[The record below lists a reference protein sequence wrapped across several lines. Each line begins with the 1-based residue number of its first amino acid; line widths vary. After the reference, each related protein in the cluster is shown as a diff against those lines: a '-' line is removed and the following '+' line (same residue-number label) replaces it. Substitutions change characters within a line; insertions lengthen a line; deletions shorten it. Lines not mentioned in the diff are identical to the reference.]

1 MYNKKSKIELKKS
14 LKRES
19 FNRIT
24 CSFYKYCFI
33 DNPED
38 LRKKLFLDLIEQDIL
53 GRIYVSKEGINA
65 QISIPEHN
73 IGYFKSYI
81 HSIDVFSDIKFKHAV
96 EEGTSFLKLKILV
109 RDEIVAY
116 KVPVESYDMNKTGVH
131 LKPVD
136 FNSSI
141 KEKDSIV
148 VDMRNYYES
157 EVGRFKNAII
167 PDAHFSKELLPT
179 VAKALEG
186 KEDKKVHLYCT
197 GGIRCEKASSYLIK
211 KGFKEVYQLE
221 GGIIQYAHDMKEND
235 LKSEF
240 IGKNFVFD
248 DRMGERV
255 TNDIIGKCHQC
266 KTPSDDH
273 KNCKNNACHL
283 LFIQCDKCA
292 EKYND
297 CCSNACNEFL
307 QLDIETQKKLRKDKN
322 KKVTSAKLSSKF
334 RPKLYKLFNYWD

>member
-1 MYNKKSKIELKKS
+1 MYNKKSRVELQKILDKEAFK
-14 LKRES
+14 
-19 FNRIT
+19 RIT
-24 CSFYKYCFI
+24 CSFYKYCSI
-33 DNPED
+33 DD
-38 LRKKLFLDLIEQDIL
+38 LDDFRNKLYINLKKIDVL
-53 GRIYVSKEGINA
+53 GRIYVSKEGVNA

-73 IGYFKSYI
+73 IGNFKSYI

-116 KVPVESYDMNKTGVH
+116 KVPEEFYDMNKTGVH

-141 KEKDSIV
+141 KEKDAIV

-211 KGFKEVYQLE
+211 KGFKDVYQLE
-221 GGIIQYAHDMKEND
+221 GGIIQYAHDMKKND

-255 TNDIIGKCHQC
+255 TDDVIAQCHQC
-266 KTPSDDH
+266 KASSDNH
-273 KNCKNNACHL
+273 KNCKNDACHL

-297 CCSNACNEFL
+297 CCSTACNEFL
-307 QLDIETQKKLRKDKN
+307 QLDIDTQKKLRKDENKN
-322 KKVTSAKLSSKF
+322 VSSAKLSSKF
-334 RPKLYKLFNYWD
+334 RPKLYKLFNYWK

>member
-1 MYNKKSKIELKKS
+1 MYNKKSIIELKKS

-33 DNPED
+33 DNPEG
-38 LRKKLFLDLIEQDIL
+38 LRNKLYSDLIEQDIL

-73 IGYFKSYI
+73 VDNFKSYI
-81 HSIDVFSDIKFKHAV
+81 HSINVFSDIKFKHAV

-116 KVPVESYDMNKTGVH
+116 KVPQKSYDMNNTGVH

-136 FNSSI
+136 FNRSI

-167 PDAHFSKELLPT
+167 PDAHFSKELLPK
-179 VAKALEG
+179 VAEVLEG

-266 KTPSDDH
+266 RTPSDDH
-273 KNCKNNACHL
+273 KNCKNDACHL

-307 QLDIETQKKLRKDKN
+307 QLDIETQKKLRKDEN
-322 KKVTSAKLSSKF
+322 KKVSSAKLSTKF
-334 RPKLYKLFNYWD
+334 RPKLYKLFNYWK

>member
-1 MYNKKSKIELKKS
+1 MYNKKSIIELKKS

-33 DNPED
+33 DNPEG
-38 LRKKLFLDLIEQDIL
+38 LRNKLYSDLIEQDIL

-73 IGYFKSYI
+73 VEDFKSYI

-116 KVPVESYDMNKTGVH
+116 KVPEESYDMNKTGVH

-141 KEKDSIV
+141 KEKDAIV

-167 PDAHFSKELLPT
+167 PDAHFSKELLPK
-179 VAKALEG
+179 VAEVLEG

-273 KNCKNNACHL
+273 KNCKNDACHL
-283 LFIQCDKCA
+283 LFIQCDTCA

-307 QLDIETQKKLRKDKN
+307 QLDIETQKKLRKDEN
-322 KKVTSAKLSSKF
+322 KKVSSAKLSTKF
-334 RPKLYKLFNYWD
+334 RPKLYKLFNYWK

>member
-1 MYNKKSKIELKKS
+1 MYNKKSKVELKKS
-14 LKRES
+14 LEREQ
-19 FNRIT
+19 FVRIT
-24 CSFYKYCFI
+24 FSFYKYTII
-33 DNPED
+33 DKPESLRDKLYSD
-38 LRKKLFLDLIEQDIL
+38 LNSLNIL

-73 IGYFKSYI
+73 VGDFKSYM
-81 HSIDVFSDIKFKHAV
+81 HSIAVLSDIKFKHAV
-96 EEGTSFLKLKILV
+96 VEGTSFLKLKILV

-116 KVPVESYDMNKTGVH
+116 KVPKKSYDMNNTGVH

-136 FNSSI
+136 FNRSI
-141 KEKDSIV
+141 KEKDAIV

-157 EVGRFKNAII
+157 EVGSFKNAII
-167 PDAHFSKELLPT
+167 PDVHFSKELLPT
-179 VAKALEG
+179 VAKVLEG

-235 LKSEF
+235 FKSEF

-266 KTPSDDH
+266 KAQSDDH
-273 KNCKNNACHL
+273 KNCKNDACNL

-322 KKVTSAKLSSKF
+322 KKVSSAKLSSKF
-334 RPKLYKLFNYWD
+334 RPKLYKLFNYWK

>member
-14 LKRES
+14 LEREQ
-19 FNRIT
+19 FERIT
-24 CSFYKYCFI
+24 CSFYKYIII
-33 DNPED
+33 DKPESLRDKLYSD
-38 LRKKLFLDLIEQDIL
+38 LKSLNIL

-65 QISIPEHN
+65 QISIPDHN
-73 IGYFKSYI
+73 VENFKSYI
-81 HSIDVFSDIKFKHAV
+81 QSIAVFNDIKFKHAV

-116 KVPVESYDMNKTGVH
+116 KVPQESYDMNNTGVH

-136 FNSSI
+136 FNRSI

-157 EVGRFKNAII
+157 EVGRFKDAII
-167 PDAHFSKELLPT
+167 PDAHSSKELLPT
-179 VAKALEG
+179 VAKVLEG
-186 KEDKKVHLYCT
+186 KKDKKVHLYCT

-266 KTPSDDH
+266 KASSDDH
-273 KNCKNNACHL
+273 KNCKNDACHL

-297 CCSNACNEFL
+297 CCSTACNEFL
-307 QLDIETQKKLRKDKN
+307 ELDIETQKKLRKDEN
-322 KKVTSAKLSSKF
+322 KKVSSAKLSTKF
-334 RPKLYKLFNYWD
+334 RPKLYKLFNYWK

>member
-19 FNRIT
+19 FNRTT

-38 LRKKLFLDLIEQDIL
+38 LRNKLYSDLIEQDIL

-73 IGYFKSYI
+73 VEDFKSYI
-81 HSIDVFSDIKFKHAV
+81 HSIDVFSDIKFKYAV

-116 KVPVESYDMNKTGVH
+116 KVPEESYDMNKTGVH

-141 KEKDSIV
+141 KEKDAIV

-167 PDAHFSKELLPT
+167 PDAHFSKELLPK
-179 VAKALEG
+179 VAEVLEG

-266 KTPSDDH
+266 KTPSDYH
-273 KNCKNNACHL
+273 KNCKNDACHL

-292 EKYND
+292 KKYND
-297 CCSNACNEFL
+297 CCSTDCSKFL
-307 QLDIETQKKLRKDKN
+307 QLDIETQKKLRKDEN
-322 KKVTSAKLSSKF
+322 KKVSSAKLSTKF
-334 RPKLYKLFNYWD
+334 RPKLYKLFNYWK

>member
-1 MYNKKSKIELKKS
+1 MYNKKSIIELKKS

-33 DNPED
+33 DNPEG
-38 LRKKLFLDLIEQDIL
+38 LRNKLYSDLIEQGIL

-116 KVPVESYDMNKTGVH
+116 KVPQKSYDMNNTGVH

-136 FNSSI
+136 FNRSI

-167 PDAHFSKELLPT
+167 PDAHFSKELLPK
-179 VAKALEG
+179 VADVLEG

-266 KTPSDDH
+266 KAPSDDH
-273 KNCKNNACHL
+273 KNCKNDACHL

-292 EKYND
+292 DKYNN
-297 CCSNACNEFL
+297 CCSAACNEFL
-307 QLDIETQKKLRKDKN
+307 QLDLETQKKLRKDEN
-322 KKVTSAKLSSKF
+322 KKVSSAKLSTKF
-334 RPKLYKLFNYWD
+334 RPKLYKLFNYWK

>member
-19 FNRIT
+19 FNRLT
-24 CSFYKYCFI
+24 YSFYKYCFI

-38 LRKKLFLDLIEQDIL
+38 LRNKLFLDLIEQDIL

-65 QISIPEHN
+65 QISIPEHKVED
-73 IGYFKSYI
+73 FKSYV
-81 HSIDVFSDIKFKHAV
+81 HSIDEFSDIKFKHAI

-116 KVPVESYDMNKTGVH
+116 KVPEESYDMNKTGVH

-255 TNDIIGKCHQC
+255 TSDIIGKCHQC

-322 KKVTSAKLSSKF
+322 KKVSSAKLSTKF
-334 RPKLYKLFNYWD
+334 RPKLYKLFNYWK

>member
-14 LKRES
+14 LEREQ
-19 FNRIT
+19 FERIT
-24 CSFYKYCFI
+24 CSFYKYISI
-33 DNPED
+33 DNPEYLRDKLYSD
-38 LRKKLFLDLIEQDIL
+38 LENINIL

-65 QISIPEHN
+65 QISIPGHN
-73 IGYFKSYI
+73 VEDFKSYI

-116 KVPVESYDMNKTGVH
+116 KVPKESYDMNKTGVH

-136 FNSSI
+136 FNNSI
-141 KEKDSIV
+141 KEKDAIV

-167 PDAHFSKELLPT
+167 PDAHFSKELLPK
-179 VAKALEG
+179 VAEILEG
-186 KEDKKVHLYCT
+186 KENKKVHLYCT

-273 KNCKNNACHL
+273 KNCKNDACHL
-283 LFIQCDKCA
+283 LFIQCDECA

-297 CCSNACNEFL
+297 CCSNACNEFS
-307 QLDIETQKKLRKDKN
+307 QHDIETQKKLRKDEN
-322 KKVTSAKLSSKF
+322 KKVSSAKLSTKF
-334 RPKLYKLFNYWD
+334 RPKLYKLFNYWK

>member
-33 DNPED
+33 DNPKD
-38 LRKKLFLDLIEQDIL
+38 LRNKLFLDLIEKDIL
-53 GRIYVSKEGINA
+53 GRIYVAKEGINA

-73 IGYFKSYI
+73 VEDFKSYV
-81 HSIDVFSDIKFKHAV
+81 HSIDEFSDIKFKHAV

-116 KVPVESYDMNKTGVH
+116 KVPEESYDMNKTGVH

-255 TNDIIGKCHQC
+255 TDDVIAQCHQC
-266 KTPSDDH
+266 KSLSDDH
-273 KNCKNNACHL
+273 KNCKNDACHL

-297 CCSNACNEFL
+297 CCSTACNEFL
-307 QLDIETQKKLRKDKN
+307 QLDIDTQKKLRKDEN
-322 KKVTSAKLSSKF
+322 KKVSSAKLSSKF
-334 RPKLYKLFNYWD
+334 RPKLYKLFNYWK

>member
-1 MYNKKSKIELKKS
+1 MFNKKSKFELRKY
-14 LKRES
+14 LEQEA
-19 FNRIT
+19 FQRIT
-24 CSFYKYCFI
+24 CSFYKYI
-33 DNPED
+33 EVKNPEEFRNH
-38 LRKKLFLDLIEQDIL
+38 LYKQFSHLDIL

-65 QISIPEHN
+65 QISIPEHSLDQ
-73 IGYFKSYI
+73 FKSYI
-81 HSIDVFSDIKFKHAV
+81 NSLKIFKDIKFKHAV

-116 KVPVESYDMNKTGVH
+116 KVPKESYDMNKTGVH

-136 FNSSI
+136 FNNSI
-141 KEKDSIV
+141 KEKDAIV

-167 PDAHFSKELLPT
+167 PDAHFSKELLPK
-179 VAKALEG
+179 VAEILEG
-186 KEDKKVHLYCT
+186 KENKKVHLYCT

-248 DRMGERV
+248 NRMGERV
-255 TNDIIGKCHQC
+255 TDDVIAQCHQC
-266 KTPSDDH
+266 KAPSDNH
-273 KNCKNNACHL
+273 KNCKNDACHL
-283 LFIQCDKCA
+283 LFIQCDKCVK
-292 EKYND
+292 KYND
-297 CCSNACNEFL
+297 CCSTDCSEFL

-322 KKVTSAKLSSKF
+322 KKVSSAKLSTKF
-334 RPKLYKLFNYWD
+334 RPKLYKLFNYWK

>member
-33 DNPED
+33 DNPEG
-38 LRKKLFLDLIEQDIL
+38 LRNKLFSDLIEQDIL

-73 IGYFKSYI
+73 VEDFKSYI

-116 KVPVESYDMNKTGVH
+116 KVPEESYDMNKTGVH

-141 KEKDSIV
+141 KEKDAIV

-167 PDAHFSKELLPT
+167 PDAHFSKELLPK
-179 VAKALEG
+179 VAEVLEG

-273 KNCKNNACHL
+273 KNCKNDACHL

-307 QLDIETQKKLRKDKN
+307 QLDIETQKKLRKDEN
-322 KKVTSAKLSSKF
+322 KKVSSAKLSTKF
-334 RPKLYKLFNYWD
+334 RPKLYKLFNYWK

>member
-1 MYNKKSKIELKKS
+1 MYNKKSIIELKKS

-33 DNPED
+33 DNPEG
-38 LRKKLFLDLIEQDIL
+38 LRNKLFSDLIEQDIL

-73 IGYFKSYI
+73 VEDFKSYI

-116 KVPVESYDMNKTGVH
+116 KVPEESYDMNKTGVH
-131 LKPVD
+131 LKPLD
-136 FNSSI
+136 FNRSI
-141 KEKDSIV
+141 KEKDAIV

-179 VAKALEG
+179 VAKTLEG

-273 KNCKNNACHL
+273 KNCKNDACHL
-283 LFIQCDKCA
+283 LFIQCGKCA

-307 QLDIETQKKLRKDKN
+307 QLDIETQKKLRKDEN
-322 KKVTSAKLSSKF
+322 KKVSSAKLSTKF
-334 RPKLYKLFNYWD
+334 RPKLYKLFNYWK

>member
-1 MYNKKSKIELKKS
+1 MYNKKSIIELKKS

-33 DNPED
+33 DNPEG
-38 LRKKLFLDLIEQDIL
+38 LRNKLYSDLIEQDIL

-73 IGYFKSYI
+73 VEDFKSYI

-116 KVPVESYDMNKTGVH
+116 KVPEESYDMNKTGVH

-141 KEKDSIV
+141 KEKDAIV

-273 KNCKNNACHL
+273 KNCKNDACHL
-283 LFIQCDKCA
+283 LFIQCDTCA

-307 QLDIETQKKLRKDKN
+307 QLDIETQKKLRKDEN
-322 KKVTSAKLSSKF
+322 KKVSSAKLSTKF
-334 RPKLYKLFNYWD
+334 RPKLYKLFNYWK

>member
-1 MYNKKSKIELKKS
+1 MYNKKSIIELKKS

-33 DNPED
+33 DNPEG
-38 LRKKLFLDLIEQDIL
+38 LRNKLYSDLIEQDIL

-73 IGYFKSYI
+73 VEDFKSYI

-116 KVPVESYDMNKTGVH
+116 KVPEESYDMNKTGVH

-141 KEKDSIV
+141 KEKDAIV

-167 PDAHFSKELLPT
+167 PDAHFSKELLPK
-179 VAKALEG
+179 VAEVLEG

-273 KNCKNNACHL
+273 KNCKNDACHL

-307 QLDIETQKKLRKDKN
+307 QLDIETQKKLRKDEN
-322 KKVTSAKLSSKF
+322 KKVSSAKLSTKF
-334 RPKLYKLFNYWD
+334 RPKLYKLFNYWK

>member
-33 DNPED
+33 DNPEG
-38 LRKKLFLDLIEQDIL
+38 LRNKLFSDLIEQDIL

-73 IGYFKSYI
+73 VEDFKSYI

-116 KVPVESYDMNKTGVH
+116 KVPEESYDMNKIGVH

-167 PDAHFSKELLPT
+167 PDAHFSKELLPK
-179 VAKALEG
+179 VAEVLEG

-266 KTPSDDH
+266 RTPSDDH
-273 KNCKNNACHL
+273 KNCKNDACHL

-292 EKYND
+292 EKFND

-307 QLDIETQKKLRKDKN
+307 QLDIETQKKLRKDEN
-322 KKVTSAKLSSKF
+322 KKVSSAKLSTKF
-334 RPKLYKLFNYWD
+334 RPKLYKLFNYWK

>member
-1 MYNKKSKIELKKS
+1 MYNKKSIIELKKS

-33 DNPED
+33 DNPEG
-38 LRKKLFLDLIEQDIL
+38 LRNKLYSNLIEQDIL

-73 IGYFKSYI
+73 VDNFKSYI
-81 HSIDVFSDIKFKHAV
+81 HSINVFSDIKFKHAV

-116 KVPVESYDMNKTGVH
+116 KVPEESYDMNKTGVH
-131 LKPVD
+131 LKPID

-141 KEKDSIV
+141 KEKDAIV

-167 PDAHFSKELLPT
+167 PDAHFSKELLPK
-179 VAKALEG
+179 VAEVLEG

-273 KNCKNNACHL
+273 KNCKNDACHL

-307 QLDIETQKKLRKDKN
+307 QLDIETQKKLRKDEN
-322 KKVTSAKLSSKF
+322 KKVSSAKLSTKF
-334 RPKLYKLFNYWD
+334 RPKLYKLFNYWK

>member
-1 MYNKKSKIELKKS
+1 MFNKKSKIELKNN
-14 LKRES
+14 LTRER
-19 FNRIT
+19 FDRIT

-33 DNPED
+33 KNPED
-38 LRKKLFLDLIEQDIL
+38 LRNNLYLDLVDLEIL

-73 IGYFKSYI
+73 VEDFKSYI
-81 HSIDVFSDIKFKHAV
+81 HSFDVFNDIKFKHAV

-116 KVPVESYDMNKTGVH
+116 KVPQESYDMKKIGVH

-136 FNSSI
+136 FNRSI
-141 KEKDSIV
+141 KEKDSIL

-167 PDAHFSKELLPT
+167 PDAHFSKELLPK
-179 VAKALEG
+179 VAEVLEG

-221 GGIIQYAHDMKEND
+221 GGVIQYAHDIKKNN

-248 DRMGERV
+248 DRMGERI
-255 TNDIIGKCHQC
+255 TNDIIAHCHQC
-266 KTPSDDH
+266 KAPSDNH
-273 KNCKNNACHL
+273 KNCKNDACHL
-283 LFIQCDKCA
+283 LFIQCDKCSD
-292 EKYND
+292 KYND
-297 CCSNACNEFL
+297 CCSKDCSEFL
-307 QLDIETQKKLRKDKN
+307 QLDLDTQKKLRKDKN
-322 KKVTSAKLSSKF
+322 KKVSSAKLSTKF
-334 RPKLYKLFNYWD
+334 RPKLYKLFNYWK

>member
-19 FNRIT
+19 FNRTT

-38 LRKKLFLDLIEQDIL
+38 LRNKLYSDLIEQDIL

-73 IGYFKSYI
+73 VEDFKSYI
-81 HSIDVFSDIKFKHAV
+81 QSFDVFNDIKFKHAV

-109 RDEIVAY
+109 RDEIVA
-116 KVPVESYDMNKTGVH
+116 
-131 LKPVD
+131 
-136 FNSSI
+136 
-141 KEKDSIV
+141 
-148 VDMRNYYES
+148 
-157 EVGRFKNAII
+157 
-167 PDAHFSKELLPT
+167 
-179 VAKALEG
+179 
-186 KEDKKVHLYCT
+186 
-197 GGIRCEKASSYLIK
+197 CEKASSYLIK

-273 KNCKNNACHL
+273 KNCKNDACHL

-322 KKVTSAKLSSKF
+322 KKVSSAKLSTKF
-334 RPKLYKLFNYWD
+334 RPKLYKLFNYWK

>member
-1 MYNKKSKIELKKS
+1 MYNKKSIIELKKS

-33 DNPED
+33 DNPEG
-38 LRKKLFLDLIEQDIL
+38 LRNKLYSNLIEQDIL

-73 IGYFKSYI
+73 VEDFKSYI

-116 KVPVESYDMNKTGVH
+116 KVPEESYDMNKTGVH

-141 KEKDSIV
+141 KEKDAIV

-167 PDAHFSKELLPT
+167 PDAHFSKELLPK
-179 VAKALEG
+179 VAEVLEG

-221 GGIIQYAHDMKEND
+221 GGIIQYAHDMKKND

-273 KNCKNNACHL
+273 KNCKNDACHL
-283 LFIQCDKCA
+283 LFIQCDTCA

-307 QLDIETQKKLRKDKN
+307 QLDIETQKKLRKDEN
-322 KKVTSAKLSSKF
+322 KKVSSAKLSTKF
-334 RPKLYKLFNYWD
+334 RPKLYKLFNYWK

>member
-1 MYNKKSKIELKKS
+1 MYNKKSIIELKKS

-33 DNPED
+33 DNPEG
-38 LRKKLFLDLIEQDIL
+38 LRNKLYSDLIEQDIL

-73 IGYFKSYI
+73 VEDFKSYI

-116 KVPVESYDMNKTGVH
+116 KVPEESYDMNKTGVH

-141 KEKDSIV
+141 KEKDAIV

-167 PDAHFSKELLPT
+167 PDAHFSKELLPK
-179 VAKALEG
+179 VAEVLEG

-307 QLDIETQKKLRKDKN
+307 QLDIETQKKLRKDEN
-322 KKVTSAKLSSKF
+322 KKVSSAKLSTKF
-334 RPKLYKLFNYWD
+334 RPKLYKLFNYWK

>member
-1 MYNKKSKIELKKS
+1 MYNKKSIIELKKS

-33 DNPED
+33 DNPEG
-38 LRKKLFLDLIEQDIL
+38 LRNKLYSNLIEQDIL

-73 IGYFKSYI
+73 VDNFKSYI
-81 HSIDVFSDIKFKHAV
+81 HSINVFSDIKFKHAV

-116 KVPVESYDMNKTGVH
+116 KVPEESYDMNKTGVH
-131 LKPVD
+131 LKPID

-141 KEKDSIV
+141 KEKDAIV

-167 PDAHFSKELLPT
+167 PDAHFSKELLPK
-179 VAKALEG
+179 VAEVLEG

-273 KNCKNNACHL
+273 KNCKNDACHL
-283 LFIQCDKCA
+283 LFIQCDTCA

-307 QLDIETQKKLRKDKN
+307 QLDIETQKKLRKDEN
-322 KKVTSAKLSSKF
+322 KKVSSAKLSTKF
-334 RPKLYKLFNYWD
+334 RPKLYKLFNYWK

>member
-1 MYNKKSKIELKKS
+1 MYNKKSKVELEKN
-14 LKRES
+14 LEREH
-19 FNRIT
+19 FQRIT
-24 CSFYKYCFI
+24 CSFYKYTKI
-33 DNPED
+33 DKPESLRDKLYSD
-38 LRKKLFLDLIEQDIL
+38 LNSLNIL

-73 IGYFKSYI
+73 IGDFKSYI

-96 EEGTSFLKLKILV
+96 EEGKSFLKLKILV

-116 KVPVESYDMNKTGVH
+116 RVPEESFDMNKTGVH
-131 LKPVD
+131 LKPLD
-136 FNSSI
+136 FNRSI
-141 KEKDSIV
+141 KEKDAIV

-179 VAKALEG
+179 VAKTLKG

-221 GGIIQYAHDMKEND
+221 GGIIQYAHDMKENN

-266 KTPSDDH
+266 KSPSDDH
-273 KNCKNNACHL
+273 KNCKNDACHL
-283 LFIQCDKCA
+283 LLIQCDKCA

-297 CCSNACNEFL
+297 CCSDPCNKFL
-307 QLDIETQKKLRKDKN
+307 QLDLETQKKLRKDEN
-322 KKVTSAKLSSKF
+322 KKVSSAKLSTKF
-334 RPKLYKLFNYWD
+334 RPKLYKLFNYWK

>member
-1 MYNKKSKIELKKS
+1 MYNKKSIIELKKS

-33 DNPED
+33 DNPEG
-38 LRKKLFLDLIEQDIL
+38 LRNKLYSNLIEQDIL

-73 IGYFKSYI
+73 VEDFKSYI

-116 KVPVESYDMNKTGVH
+116 KVPEESYDMKKTGAH
-131 LKPVD
+131 LKPID

-141 KEKDSIV
+141 KEKDAII

-167 PDAHFSKELLPT
+167 PDAHFSKELLPK
-179 VAKALEG
+179 VAEVLEG

-221 GGIIQYAHDMKEND
+221 GGIIQYAHDMKENN

-273 KNCKNNACHL
+273 KNCKNDACHL
-283 LFIQCDKCA
+283 LFIQCDTCA

-307 QLDIETQKKLRKDKN
+307 QLDIETQKKLRKDEN
-322 KKVTSAKLSSKF
+322 KKVSSAKLSTKF
-334 RPKLYKLFNYWD
+334 RPKLYKLFNYWK